1 MIAASNCKCRRLII
15 SLPAQ
20 GKFCCLTQHQSLYC
34 VQAFFS
40 HLYIPITSNLKA
52 HRAARHASIFM
63 TAVHSFK

>member
-20 GKFCCLTQHQSLYC
+20 GKFCCLTQRQR
-34 VQAFFS
+34 FFPHYIS
-40 HLYIPITSNLKA
+40 HNASNLKA
-52 HRAARHASIFM
+52 HRAAGYASIFM